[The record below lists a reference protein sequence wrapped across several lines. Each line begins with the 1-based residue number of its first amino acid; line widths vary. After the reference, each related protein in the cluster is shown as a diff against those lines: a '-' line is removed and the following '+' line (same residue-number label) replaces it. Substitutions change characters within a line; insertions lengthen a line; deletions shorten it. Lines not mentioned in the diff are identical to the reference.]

1 MNNTNQ
7 ADTFQG
13 NSPCV
18 VDVTV
23 VKRGRRLQLVASLHV
38 FGVIHNLEESRIL
51 IAGKKT
57 PDEAL
62 EAFMDALTAGAEPQS
77 ATAEG
82 ELVSN
87 CFAAMEDNLD
97 IDPSVEFYEAIENGS
112 QALLAQARELIAEAG
127 LAAGCHSELETVEF
141 VIGQTTVVEP
151 PENMGICS
159 VCLRE
164 FNLHYIAGSTDLCM
178 SHINPGFI

>member
-1 MNNTNQ
+1 MSNIKQ
-7 ADTFQG
+7 VK
-13 NSPCV
+13 SPCA
-18 VDVTV
+18 VDITV
-23 VKRGRRLQLVASLHV
+23 VKRGRSLQLVAFLTIL
-38 FGVIHNLEESRIL
+38 GVVHKLETSRLL

-57 PDEAL
+57 PAEAL
-62 EAFMDALTAGAEPQS
+62 EAFMVALTAGADQQS
-77 ATAEG
+77 ATDEG
-82 ELVSN
+82 ELVSK

-112 QALLAQARELIAEAG
+112 QAIFAQARELMAVDDLVAD
-127 LAAGCHSELETVEF
+127 CHSDLEPVEF

-164 FNLHYIAGSTDLCM
+164 FNLHYIAGTTDLCM